1 MAIIEREETRDLHQ
15 YGYEGECG
23 ILWKNE
29 GFDRSDEEKTTSKL
43 LLKLP
48 LIFIQEVSYP
58 SSPHTWGC
66 FQWQKLP
73 HVAHLVF
80 PAHVGVFLKQDEI
93 LKLISINPLIRA
105 KEVAEQLDLT
115 VDGVWYHLV
124 KMRKSGV
131 VRYER
136 VNGSL
141 PRSTLHD
148 QGVFDG

>member
-1 MAIIEREETRDLHQ
+1 M
-15 YGYEGECG
+15 G
-23 ILWKNE
+23 
-29 GFDRSDEEKTTSKL
+29 
-43 LLKLP
+43 
-48 LIFIQEVSYP
+48 
-58 SSPHTWGC
+58 
-66 FQWQKLP
+66 
-73 HVAHLVF
+73 VF
-80 PAHVGVFLKQDEI
+80 PAAKAASCRSSGLPRTRGVFLKQDEI

-115 VDGVWYHLV
+115 VDGMWYHLV

-148 QGVFDG
+148 QDVFDG